1 MPSAFRASAS
11 VGRSAA
17 VARFDTVIVRG
28 GRPEPPSDAFG
39 PCFAREP
46 RAIPP
51 FQLGFDEPQSLA
63 DHAIRKRVADSAAA
77 RAGLVEG
84 DRLVALDIS
93 RLDPGSEAVVTVE
106 RGGRPL
112 EVRYL
117 PAGAGPPRMGYQ
129 WVRIAGI
136 DDARCAAW

>member
-1 MPSAFRASAS
+1 
-11 VGRSAA
+11 
-17 VARFDTVIVRG
+17 VIVRG